1 MVTFKSNSIDVE
13 FTVTDRGSATLKD
26 IRGNVK
32 SFDKDLKNL
41 NTTTTKLDAG
51 LKAFSMTTFAGGLL
65 NISSAVAQVVTSMS
79 NLDKVQL
86 QVKNSMVG
94 VERAEDLLIKKTMM
108 LNSEISKNGA
118 ATQKSIR
125 LRNEIATATDD
136 LANKQEK
143 LRLSQDQVTDTYI
156 LFASNVTNTVF
167 GTMQTLAGLYAM
179 VAQRKIADTVVTAIN
194 SGATAVNT
202 NEKIKN
208 IATTTSTI
216 VANSGA
222 AVAQGG
228 FTASITASIIP
239 MRLFAASVM
248 ANPLFLP
255 LTIATIGIGLAF
267 TAHQINE
274 MGKQAKLTS
283 GNIQGLGTG
292 VNLTTAELSALSP
305 VVGSAISDMGKY
317 SDIVLDA
324 TNKVDNL
331 TKSLNNLQAQQN
343 QFSSYGPTNDVL
355 EKQIIKTQADLDA
368 ANKELQISKARED
381 MKLINKDIMV
391 DAFKS
396 GTVDKFLKEGYNP
409 TRSEFSKVLDD
420 AKNMN
425 REIIDLQD
433 NLKTS
438 YEDATNVFLST
449 NDLKLAGY
457 DFEKSSIKDIIKYT
471 NDLSNA
477 EEKGGKAQISN
488 LKSQNKLLKENEELK
503 KKLEE
508 EWGYTQPGRNLRSFI
523 SGDTGYFTGEQGA
536 GFSGYINKKTN
547 EFRNARVAEMA
558 WERVKALEAEGEAYL
573 KAGVSPSIVAAAIE
587 WQINKIKIEP
597 NFVSA
602 MSSFQASKFAQNL
615 SRQIDNIQKS
625 YRYAAQNAE
634 ALTKSLSGYQTG
646 NYIGLPSFGGTSP
659 ESMGYTRDIES
670 IGYTKDADGNVITT
684 GQAFRNMAES
694 SVRNYGTILASA
706 LGKNS
711 SENSKYQ
718 SSSPVSGT
726 SLRGGPGISS
736 SLTRSKGG
744 KRGGKRENQLKNMQ
758 FELRGYLAGL
768 DPYYLGL
775 TGLSLSPDIKAGTG
789 LGNPSRSNYYI
800 PPTYIWDDFHK
811 RLSEAKIRIS
821 LGKEI
826 LALGEFDPDIQ
837 SYLSGNI
844 FTNTSSQL
852 TSILQREQAQITH
865 QSALIGETTQDIIR
879 LRNSPEPEFYDRI
892 RYSERLE
899 QISTGATVF

>member
-1 MVTFKSNSIDVE
+1 MPSTFVGGDGVAIKVTVID
-13 FTVTDRGSATLKD
+13 DASAQIKTIK
-26 IRGNVK
+26 GNVQ
-32 SFDKDLKNL
+32 SLDKDLSSLTGKAS
-41 NTTTTKLDAG
+41 KLDAG
-51 LKAFSMTTFAGGLL
+51 LKAFSWTTMAGGAL
-65 NISSAVAQVVTSMS
+65 NVSTALAQVYTSLS
-79 NLDKVQL
+79 NLDRVQL

-136 LANKQEK
+136 LANKEEK
-143 LRLSQDQVTDTYI
+143 LKLAQDQVNDTYI
-156 LFASNVTNTVF
+156 LFTTNIVNTAF
-167 GTMQTLAGLYAM
+167 GSVQTLAGMYSLL
-179 VAQRKIADTVVTAIN
+179 AQRKIADTVVTAIN

-208 IATTTSTI
+208 IATAAGTI

-228 FTASITASIIP
+228 FTASITAAIIP

-305 VVGSAISDMGKY
+305 VVGSAIFDMGKY

-646 NYIGLPSFGGTSP
+646 NYIGLPSFGGTST

-670 IGYTKDADGNVITT
+670 IGYTKDADGETITT

-694 SVRNYGTILASA
+694 SVRNLGTVLASQRGVNTSTMKSSQG
-706 LGKNS
+706 LGPK
-711 SENSKYQ
+711 K
-718 SSSPVSGT
+718 G
-726 SLRGGPGISS
+726 
-736 SLTRSKGG
+736 SLTTSRSKGSKG
-744 KRGGKRENQLKNMQ
+744 RKPRNDTPYDNMVRQ
-758 FELRGYLAGL
+758 RAAYLAGI

-775 TGLSLSPDIKAGTG
+775 TGLSLSPDIKAGTNIG
-789 LGNPSRSNYYI
+789 VAGRSNYYI

-852 TSILQREQAQITH
+852 ASILQREQDQINH
-865 QSALIGETTQDIIR
+865 QSGLIGETTQDIIR

>member
-1 MVTFKSNSIDVE
+1 MVTFKSNSIDIVY
-13 FTVTDRGSATLKD
+13 TVTDRGSATLKD
-26 IRGNVK
+26 IKGNVQ
-32 SFDKDLKNL
+32 SLDKDLSALTGKAS
-41 NTTTTKLDAG
+41 KLDAG

-94 VERAEDLLIKKTMM
+94 VERAEDLLTKKTMM

-143 LRLSQDQVTDTYI
+143 LRLAQDQVTDTYI

-194 SGATAVNT
+194 SGATTVNT

-208 IATTTSTI
+208 IATTTGTI

-488 LKSQNKLLKENEELK
+488 LKTQNDLFRQMAELK
-503 KKLEE
+503 KKLIKGSE
-508 EWGYTQPGRNLRSFI
+508 LRSFM
-523 SGDTGYFTGEQGA
+523 SGATGFFPDKEGP
-536 GFSGYINKKTN
+536 GFSGTFNKKTGKLSPDMI
-547 EFRNARVAEMA
+547 AIDA
-558 WERVKALEAEGEAYL
+558 WDRVKDWEAKGLALMAEKDANGNRKYSLTE
-573 KAGVSPSIVAAAIE
+573 VAAQIE
-587 WQINKIKIEP
+587 SGINKIRHET

-602 MSSFQASKFAQNL
+602 ISSFQASKFAQ
-615 SRQIDNIQKS
+615 
-625 YRYAAQNAE
+625 
-634 ALTKSLSGYQTG
+634 SLSNKIDDIQDQYKYTASFLKL
-646 NYIGLPSFGGTSP
+646 NRPSFGGTSAISQAYSRSM
-659 ESMGYTRDIES
+659 ESVGKVMDSDPDSKTFGKE
-670 IGYTKDADGNVITT
+670 ITT

-694 SVRNYGTILASA
+694 SVRNLGTVLASQRGVNTSTMKSSQK
-706 LGKNS
+706 LGPK
-711 SENSKYQ
+711 K
-718 SSSPVSGT
+718 G
-726 SLRGGPGISS
+726 
-736 SLTRSKGG
+736 SLTTSRSKGSKG
-744 KRGGKRENQLKNMQ
+744 RKSRGPSRDQYNRMATAAMGSPENARL
-758 FELRGYLAGL
+758 
-768 DPYYLGL
+768 LGL
-775 TGLSLSPDIKAGTG
+775 TGAMVSHEIYKYNNYGQAMLMGYQWDKFNAG
-789 LGNPSRSNYYI
+789 LAEAQARVNIGNQ
-800 PPTYIWDDFHK
+800 
-811 RLSEAKIRIS
+811 IS
-821 LGKEI
+821 
-826 LALGEFDPDIQ
+826 ALGIFDPDFAENI
-837 SYLSGNI
+837 YGN
-844 FTNTSSQL
+844 TQPQL
-852 TSILQREQAQITH
+852 ASILQREQDQINH
-865 QSALIGETTQDIIR
+865 QSGLIGETREYVIA
-879 LRNSPEPEFYDRI
+879 LRNSPQPELFDRI